1 MCRVQKS
8 WKFMDR
14 ADYWFYWHDNHARRL
29 LQTIMGCVWPWTQIV
44 LKSFWLNSKRYK
56 VYSRSSSE
64 STYCIL
70 FLNFLVLT
78 CLSWIF
84 RIFWSD
90 SVHHSFTYCRFAWSI
105 RPTRQLCLVPRSRNF
120 SLKKCG
126 TRNAKSRNASQVATC
141 VPVMAAWRKSWLPSN
156 LFAPRTKH
164 TMLTEMPGMWIEW
177 NNWAMITWW
186 HSQYNS

>member
-1 MCRVQKS
+1 
-8 WKFMDR
+8 MDR
-14 ADYWFYWHDNHARRL
+14 ADYWLYWHDNHARRL
-29 LQTIMGCVWPWTQIV
+29 LQTIMGCVWPWTQII
-44 LKSFWLNSKRYK
+44 LKSCWLTSKRYK

-84 RIFWSD
+84 WIFWSD
-90 SVHHSFTYCRFAWSI
+90 SVHHSGK
-105 RPTRQLCLVPRSRNF
+105 TRSFVSLTAGLLGASGRHGSCALCLGAEFFVE
-120 SLKKCG
+120 K
-126 TRNAKSRNASQVATC
+126 TRNAKRRNASQVATC

-156 LFAPRTKH
+156 LFAPTKH
-164 TMLTEMPGMWIEW
+164 TMLTEMPGIDTIEW